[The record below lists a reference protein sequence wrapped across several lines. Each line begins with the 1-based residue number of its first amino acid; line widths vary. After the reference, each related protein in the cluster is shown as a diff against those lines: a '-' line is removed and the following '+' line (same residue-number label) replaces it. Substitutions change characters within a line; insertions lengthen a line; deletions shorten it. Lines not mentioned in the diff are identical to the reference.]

1 MQHSDENPQNVLFKV
16 LDGVPSQLWYILG
29 ISSVVASMILQ
40 ATGNKNWADFVGKWP
55 PTLLLLGLYHKLLRP
70 GNENATGQATNVAKK
85 VDQASREFG
94 A

>member
-1 MQHSDENPQNVLFKV
+1 VQHSDENPQNVLFKV

-70 GNENATGQATNVAKK
+70 GNENVTGQVTNMAHKL
-85 VDQASREFG
+85 DQAS
-94 A
+94 